1 MTESPRPRRAGDAMR
16 LLRRLVV
23 VAAAVG
29 AGYLLFGQ
37 GPREVVLVYDLAS
50 APDATGLEV
59 ELRRG
64 GEVVRRAEF
73 RVPREGGALRHP
85 VKLPGGEYTLGW
97 RLTTPAGARRGERA
111 LVISEPGTIVL
122 ALGG

>member
-1 MTESPRPRRAGDAMR
+1 MR

-23 VAAAVG
+23 VAAVLG
-29 AGYLLFGQ
+29 VGYLLFGE
-37 GPREVVLVYDLAS
+37 GPRDVVLVYDLAS

-64 GEVVRRAEF
+64 EDVVRRAEF
-73 RVPREGGALRHP
+73 RVPRDGGALRHR

-97 RLTTPAGARRGERA
+97 RLTTPGGPRRGERA